1 MIRVFCARYAMAYAC
16 VWHDSFTR
24 VTWLIYVCDMTHL
37 CVWHDSFIYVTK
49 LIYMWERT
57 CFTGWR
63 RLVGSPKLQINFHKR
78 ATKYRSLLRK
88 MTYKDKE
95 SYESSYMWRNSFTC
109 GTTCKVLLIYMWDH
123 MWRATPRP
131 LCDETPLDIKSYV
144 RGVAPYVTKLIYMWD
159 HMWRGVAPLAYVLQV
174 VCDMT
179 HNVFHVLIMI
189 RTLYSLR

>member
-88 MTYKDKE
+88 MTHKDKE

-109 GTTCKVLLIYMWDH
+109 GTTCKVLLLHGRGVAPFTPFTCGPTCKWSSTFTPKVLLHVRCYSIYMWDH
-123 MWRATPRP
+123 M
-131 LCDETPLDIKSYV
+131 
-144 RGVAPYVTKLIYMWD
+144 
-159 HMWRGVAPLAYVLQV
+159 
-174 VCDMT
+174 
-179 HNVFHVLIMI
+179 
-189 RTLYSLR
+189 